1 MPDEA
6 VAALAAALALASIHL
21 LGGRLDFLTRIPR
34 SGWLSAAGGVSVA
47 YVFVHLLPELAQG
60 QQAVE
65 GSAIAEELLSFLED
79 HVYLL
84 ALVGLLVFY
93 GVERHSVSARRRQRK
108 ATGEDRTTDAAFW
121 LSIASFAVY
130 NTMIG
135 YLLVRGELETV
146 GAIALYA
153 FALGLHFV
161 INDSSL
167 REHHK
172 QAYRY
177 VGRWVLS
184 AAVLIGVALG
194 FVTEVPERAIALV
207 LAFIAGGV
215 VLNVLKEEVPSD
227 NQARFVPFLLGAV
240 LYAALLQ
247 AV

>member
-1 MPDEA
+1 MSEEV
-6 VAALAAALALASIHL
+6 VAGVGAAIALASIHL
-21 LGGRLDFLTRIPR
+21 LGGRLAFLDRIPR
-34 SGWLSAAGGVSVA
+34 SRWLSAAGGVSVA

-60 QQAVE
+60 QRAVE
-65 GSAIAEELLSFLED
+65 ESAIAAELLPLLEN

-93 GVERHSVSARRRQRK
+93 GVERHSVSARRRQREV
-108 ATGEDRTTDAAFW
+108 TGEDRTTDAAFR

-130 NTMIG
+130 NAMIG
-135 YLLVRGELETV
+135 YLLVRGELDTV
-146 GAIALYA
+146 GALALYA

-172 QAYRY
+172 AYRD

-184 AAVLIGVALG
+184 AAVLIGLALG
-194 FVTEVPERAIALV
+194 LVTEIPERAIALV

-227 NQARFVPFLLGAV
+227 NQARFAPFVLAAG

-247 AV
+247 AL